1 MSFAHRLKKSLK
13 RIRPKVLRREI
24 FLRYRLPQL
33 CTAEDVN
40 FDAFD
45 RVAIFKKSKVAFNR
59 LKKNA
64 NSTATIALTRLE
76 TGRLLRSPRT
86 AKYDADRM
94 DSPGVLLCDLTDFD
108 WLLIVRDPYSRA
120 LSAFLEKFKQER
132 YIQTYGNFELSP
144 AGFHQFLCWLK
155 DGGLRADYHWNLQTA
170 NIFLPVTLHNRI
182 IRFET
187 FGSEFLS
194 FLQEKD
200 RSVDAQFLADAT
212 TRGGVWATNSAARV
226 PTFYNASS
234 RRLVSELFEKDFR
247 ILGYPI

>member
-1 MSFAHRLKKSLK
+1 M
-13 RIRPKVLRREI
+13 
-24 FLRYRLPQL
+24 
-33 CTAEDVN
+33 
-40 FDAFD
+40 
-45 RVAIFKKSKVAFNR
+45 
-59 LKKNA
+59 
-64 NSTATIALTRLE
+64 
-76 TGRLLRSPRT
+76 
-86 AKYDADRM
+86 
-94 DSPGVLLCDLTDFD
+94 
-108 WLLIVRDPYSRA
+108 
-120 LSAFLEKFKQER
+120 
-132 YIQTYGNFELSP
+132 
-144 AGFHQFLCWLK
+144 CWLK
-155 DGGLRADYHWNLQTA
+155 DGGLGADYHWNLQTA